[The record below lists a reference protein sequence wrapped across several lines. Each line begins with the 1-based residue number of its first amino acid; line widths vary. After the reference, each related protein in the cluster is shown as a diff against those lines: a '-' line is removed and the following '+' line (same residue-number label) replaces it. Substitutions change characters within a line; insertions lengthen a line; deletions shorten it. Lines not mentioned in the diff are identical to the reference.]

1 LLLCYVVAYLD
12 RVNVGFAKLQM
23 LQDLKFSETV
33 YGLGAGIFFLGYF
46 LFEVPSNV
54 ILHRVGAR
62 VWIAR
67 IMVTWGVISAGMM
80 FVESA
85 TSFYVM
91 RFLLGVAEAGFFPG
105 IILYLTYWYPAARR
119 ARMTALF
126 MSAIA
131 LSGVIGGPLSGWIMQ
146 SFAGMNDW
154 KGWQWLFILEG
165 LPSVLVGI
173 ATFFYLD
180 DRIHHAKWLTSE
192 EKALLERNIVAENA
206 SKQDLAI
213 GAVFADP
220 RVWLMSLIYFTFVMG
235 LYGVS
240 FWLPTIIKATG
251 VKDALQ
257 IGLLTAIPYGS
268 AVVAMILVSR
278 SADRGRERRW
288 HIAIPALLGAAGLVL
303 SAVWGQNTVLAMT
316 ALTLATM
323 GILTTLP
330 LFWSLP
336 TAFLA
341 GAGAAAGIALINS
354 LGNLAGF
361 ISPFLVGWL
370 KDLTQSTNAGMY
382 LLAASMV
389 LGALLTL
396 SVPARLVNK

>member
-1 LLLCYVVAYLD
+1 
-12 RVNVGFAKLQM
+12 M
-23 LQDLKFSETV
+23 
-33 YGLGAGIFFLGYF
+33 
-46 LFEVPSNV
+46 
-54 ILHRVGAR
+54 
-62 VWIAR
+62 
-67 IMVTWGVISAGMM
+67 
-80 FVESA
+80 
-85 TSFYVM
+85 
-91 RFLLGVAEAGFFPG
+91 
-105 IILYLTYWYPAARR
+105 
-119 ARMTALF
+119 
-126 MSAIA
+126 
-131 LSGVIGGPLSGWIMQ
+131 
-146 SFAGMNDW
+146 
-154 KGWQWLFILEG
+154 
-165 LPSVLVGI
+165 
-173 ATFFYLD
+173 
-180 DRIHHAKWLTSE
+180 
-192 EKALLERNIVAENA
+192 
-206 SKQDLAI
+206 
-213 GAVFADP
+213 
-220 RVWLMSLIYFTFVMG
+220 
-235 LYGVS
+235 
-240 FWLPTIIKATG
+240 
-251 VKDALQ
+251 KDALQ

-303 SAVWGQNTVLAMT
+303 SAVWGQNTVLAMI

-370 KDLTQSTNAGMY
+370 KDLTQSMNTGMY